1 MKGHEL
7 MHVGCGLA
15 CCLETGFG
23 IVRASHERF
32 CRRTSADYTR
42 GQATLHSFSAR
53 LRRRKSQTFLR
64 PSSTRRFAGR
74 AMSRRA
80 SNCYEYRSL
89 KRFAQEPRAT

>member
-42 GQATLHSFSAR
+42 GQATFASFSAATWT
-53 LRRRKSQTFLR
+53 QV
-64 PSSTRRFAGR
+64 PSLPDPASTRRRASR